1 MASMPVLAAA
11 VFAALSMQ
19 TPAQIPLWIGGAPG
33 FENRRSEPE
42 EAKDWWVKNVHN
54 PSITAF
60 LPPKEKANGTAVVV
74 VPGGGH
80 SQLVFGP
87 EGVEPAKYLNNLGI
101 ACFVLKHRLPREK
114 DSPYKIEVHV
124 RQDIERAMRLVR
136 ARATTFGIDPNR
148 LGVLGF
154 SAGGETGAFVAYND
168 LPGNPSA
175 LDPVDRLNA
184 RANFFMSIYPGPIGY
199 PSVVP
204 NDAPPAFMLCS
215 YDDEF
220 HAKVIEDIIPKYR
233 AAKVNLE
240 VHLLSGGGHGYNLGN
255 RSNLAAVK
263 SWPQRMAD
271 WLSDRGLLKKG

>member
-1 MASMPVLAAA
+1 MPVLATA
-11 VFAALSMQ
+11 VLAVLSMQ
-19 TPAQIPLWIGGAPG
+19 TPTQIPLWVGGAPG
-33 FENRRSEPE
+33 FESRRNEPE

-54 PSITAF
+54 PSITVF
-60 LPPKEKANGTAVVV
+60 LPPKELANGTGVVI

-87 EGVEPAKYLNNLGI
+87 EGVEPAKYLNKLGI
-101 ACFVLKHRLPREK
+101 ACFVLKHRLPREPN
-114 DSPYKIEVHV
+114 SPYKIEVHV

-136 ARATTFGIDPNR
+136 SRASEWNIDPNR

-168 LPGNPSA
+168 LAG
-175 LDPVDRLNA
+175 DPNAPDPIDRLNA

-199 PSVVP
+199 PAVVP
-204 NDAPPAFMLCS
+204 PDAPPAFMLCS

-240 VHLLSGGGHGYNLGN
+240 VHLLSGGGHGFNLGG
-255 RSNLAAVK
+255 RSNFAAVK

-271 WLSDRGLLKKG
+271 WLSDRGLLAKKP